1 MHTDTT
7 RARSRTA
14 GALLATAIAAA
25 MVLFGATPA
34 SALWDPDPVL
44 PRAGFFTQVTITGSQ
59 YPTNVTGELTT
70 LAPTPGAYPATGAS
84 VEAVSPQLITI
95 ADPVSGATA
104 SAYCIDFSTET
115 GIGAGYNIGEWDA
128 SNVPNLDYI
137 NYILNNYFPFNT
149 ANPLSGLPLSQQV
162 AAVQSAIWYF
172 SDGFVLATGTN
183 ATIRNATAAV
193 VQAALDSGGLPE
205 PALPTLAIDPDTT
218 TVPEDGS
225 IVGPFTVSGTT
236 SGTLDAAV
244 GVEVFLDQAGTQP
257 VPVGTAVAAGTQ
269 LWARWTGPAAPVNG
283 FRITAQASLTQG
295 TVYLYDTESSDR
307 PAAQKL
313 VLAQTTTLP
322 LRTGVR
328 ATPYASGEVSV
339 QKIIA
344 GDGAG
349 LQDAITIDLACTP
362 APAEGVVVSA
372 TIPAGATSADPV
384 VFTGLPDGATCTVS
398 ESADGANDAVTL
410 AAQTIEPET
419 VTVDAAATEPVVVTV
434 TNTYDPVETPSNG
447 GGGGEGGSGGSAGEG
462 EGLAASGPTLMT
474 GPLTVA
480 GLGLLLAGALLR
492 IRRRANLR

>member
-1 MHTDTT
+1 M
-7 RARSRTA
+7 
-14 GALLATAIAAA
+14 
-25 MVLFGATPA
+25 
-34 SALWDPDPVL
+34 
-44 PRAGFFTQVTITGSQ
+44 
-59 YPTNVTGELTT
+59 TGELTT

-328 ATPYASGEVSV
+328 ATPTRPGRS
-339 QKIIA
+339 
-344 GDGAG
+344 
-349 LQDAITIDLACTP
+349 ACRR
-362 APAEGVVVSA
+362 S
-372 TIPAGATSADPV
+372 S
-384 VFTGLPDGATCTVS
+384 
-398 ESADGANDAVTL
+398 
-410 AAQTIEPET
+410 PET
-419 VTVDAAATEPVVVTV
+419 ARDCR
-434 TNTYDPVETPSNG
+434 TPSPSTSPALPPRLKASSSPPRFPRG
-447 GGGGEGGSGGSAGEG
+447 PRARIPSSSPACRTGRRVRSANPRT
-462 EGLAASGPTLMT
+462 APTMRSRS
-474 GPLTVA
+474 P
-480 GLGLLLAGALLR
+480 R
-492 IRRRANLR
+492 RPSNRRR

>member
-1 MHTDTT
+1 
-7 RARSRTA
+7 
-14 GALLATAIAAA
+14 
-25 MVLFGATPA
+25 
-34 SALWDPDPVL
+34 
-44 PRAGFFTQVTITGSQ
+44 
-59 YPTNVTGELTT
+59 
-70 LAPTPGAYPATGAS
+70 
-84 VEAVSPQLITI
+84 
-95 ADPVSGATA
+95 
-104 SAYCIDFSTET
+104 
-115 GIGAGYNIGEWDA
+115 
-128 SNVPNLDYI
+128 
-137 NYILNNYFPFNT
+137 
-149 ANPLSGLPLSQQV
+149 
-162 AAVQSAIWYF
+162 
-172 SDGFVLATGTN
+172 VLATGTN

-339 QKIIA
+339 QKIIT